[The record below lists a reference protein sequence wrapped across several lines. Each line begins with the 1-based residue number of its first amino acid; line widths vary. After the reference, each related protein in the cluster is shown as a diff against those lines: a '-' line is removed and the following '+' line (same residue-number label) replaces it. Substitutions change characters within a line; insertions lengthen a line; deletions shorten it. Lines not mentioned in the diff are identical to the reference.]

1 MAAKI
6 LFSEKQRFKQW
17 WIWLILLAVIF
28 IPIFGLYHEM
38 QKPEPFADPA
48 VNTGLILSLIITI
61 PVTALF
67 LFMKLETQINEDGIA
82 VKFIPL
88 HSKFRQFNWNEIE
101 QISVRKYIPLGEF
114 GGWGLRYGLQGKAY
128 NIAGNQGIQ
137 IIFKNGKRL
146 LVGTQ
151 KPEEAAL
158 ALKQAQVPVQ

>member
-1 MAAKI
+1 
-6 LFSEKQRFKQW
+6 
-17 WIWLILLAVIF
+17 
-28 IPIFGLYHEM
+28 M

-101 QISVRKYIPLGEF
+101 QISVRKYSPLGEF

-158 ALKQAQVPVQ
+158 ALKQAQVPAQ